1 LSYILFRNFQKAFCY
16 LNAIFSMMPKKPI
29 KKIFYFS
36 KKLHKVEKGCEIIAF
51 LTNRGINL

>member
-1 LSYILFRNFQKAFCY
+1 
-16 LNAIFSMMPKKPI
+16 MMPKKPF